1 MCGRYSLTAKKE
13 KIKAEF
19 DLQDVHLASISPRY
33 NIAPSQAV
41 PALVSESDKRQI
53 EICQWGLVPSWS
65 KDPKIGHRMINARK
79 ETLAEKPSY
88 RGPFKN
94 HRCLVLADGFFEWK
108 QAGRT
113 KIPYFIRLK
122 SGAPFGFAGL
132 WAHWAGKDGSEI
144 VSCCIIT
151 GEPNDLIRSI
161 HNRMPCLIPKDKR
174 DFWLDHSRYEPDK
187 LLAILE
193 PYPADEMEAY
203 PVSTTV
209 NNPAN
214 DRPEC
219 ILQAN

>member
-1 MCGRYSLTAKKE
+1 MCGRYSLTTKKE
-13 KIKAEF
+13 KLKAEF
-19 DLQDVHLASISPRY
+19 DLQDAHLASISPRY

-41 PALVSESDKRQI
+41 PVLVSEPGQRKI
-53 EICQWGLVPSWS
+53 EICQWGLVPSWA
-65 KDPKIGHRMINARK
+65 KDPKIGNKMINARK

-94 HRCLVLADGFFEWK
+94 RRCLILADGFYEWK

-113 KIPYFIRLK
+113 KIPYFIKLK
-122 SGAPFGFAGL
+122 SGVPFGFAGL
-132 WAHWAGKDGSEI
+132 WSHWVGKEGSETI
-144 VSCCIIT
+144 SCCIIT
-151 GEPNDLIRSI
+151 GEPNDLMKPI
-161 HNRMPCLIPKDKR
+161 HNRMPIIIPKSKR
-174 DFWLDHSRYEPDK
+174 DLWLDHSRYEPNK

-193 PYPADEMEAY
+193 PYPSSEMEAY
-203 PVSTTV
+203 PVSTVV